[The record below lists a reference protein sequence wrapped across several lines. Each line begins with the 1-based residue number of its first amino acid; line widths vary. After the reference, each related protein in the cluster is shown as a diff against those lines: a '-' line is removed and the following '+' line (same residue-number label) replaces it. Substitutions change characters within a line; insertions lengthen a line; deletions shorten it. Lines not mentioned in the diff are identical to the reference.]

1 MQYVSFGSTGLKVSR
16 LCLGCMSYGS
26 KQWREWVLGEEASRP
41 IVKHALEKGINF
53 FDTADMYS
61 LGAGEEVLGR
71 ALKDFGPGRDK
82 LVIATK
88 VFFPMSD
95 DPNDKGLSRKHI
107 FDSIDKSLKRLGTD
121 YVDLYQIHRFDRETP
136 IEETLLALNDLV
148 RAGKVR
154 YIGASAMWSW
164 QFMKMQM
171 TADKL
176 GATRFSSMQCYYNIL
191 YREQEREMLP
201 LCLEEGV
208 AVIPYSPLA
217 RGFVTGKYKREGGG
231 ETLRSNVDAYTDRDY
246 YTEQDFAIVDRI
258 TKVAQLRG
266 IKNTQVALAW
276 MLQKQLQGK
285 TAVTA
290 PIFSATKTEHID
302 EAVATLDVKLP
313 PEDIG
318 YLEEIYKPRGILGHA

>member
-1 MQYVSFGSTGLKVSR
+1 MQFVRFGSTGLKVSR
-16 LCLGCMSYGS
+16 LCLGCMSYGA
-26 KQWREWVLGEEASRP
+26 KTWRQWVLEEEESRP
-41 IVKHALEKGINF
+41 LIRRALERGINF

-71 ALKDFGPGRDK
+71 ALKDFGPARDR

-95 DPNDKGLSRKHI
+95 DPNDQGLSRKHI
-107 FDSIDKSLKRLGTD
+107 FDSIDKSLRRLGTD

-136 IEETLLALNDLV
+136 IEETLQALDDLI

-154 YIGASAMWSW
+154 YIGASAMWAW

-176 GATRFSSMQCYYNIL
+176 GLTRFASMQCYYNIL

-201 LCLEEGV
+201 LCQEEGV

-217 RGFVTGKYKREGGG
+217 RGFVAGKYKRGGG
-231 ETLRSNVDAYTDRDY
+231 GATLRSNVDTYTDRDY
-246 YTEQDFAIVDRI
+246 YTGQDFAIVDRI
-258 TKVAQLRG
+258 TEVAARRG

-276 MLQKQLQGK
+276 MLQKP
-285 TAVTA
+285 AITA

-302 EAVATLDVKLP
+302 DAVAALDMKLE
-313 PEDIG
+313 PEDMQ
-318 YLEEIYKPRGILGHA
+318 YLEELYKPRPILGHA